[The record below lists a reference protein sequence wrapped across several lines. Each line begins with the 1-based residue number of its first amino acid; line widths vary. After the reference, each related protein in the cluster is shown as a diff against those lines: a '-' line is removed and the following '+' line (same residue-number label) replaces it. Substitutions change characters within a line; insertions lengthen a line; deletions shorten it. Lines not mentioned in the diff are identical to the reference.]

1 MNRFALVLAFALAAG
16 ATPARATLELAIDVG
31 GTVFTCSDGAACDTN
46 PTPGVLQIGNLTLDG
61 VQLNGSIQASSRGPD
76 VLSTSSLI
84 IHNTNPFAVSGE
96 AVVSD
101 TGFTGRVGAVLT
113 SGAGTWAL
121 ANGSTTTNRWYADAA
136 NGQGAGPGFL
146 TPGTLLDV
154 FADTAHGPADSY
166 SHDASTPFSALGPFS
181 MTEQVDITLA
191 AGGSLVNRGQ
201 TMTAVPEPSTWGLI
215 VLGFGVLSLL
225 AAFKRPS
232 GDRLI

>member
-1 MNRFALVLAFALAAG
+1 MNRFALVLALAFAAG
-16 ATPARATLELAIDVG
+16 VTPARATLELAIDVG

-46 PTPGVLQIGNLTLDG
+46 PAAGVLQIGNIAIDG
-61 VQLNGSIQASSRGPD
+61 VELNGSIQASSHGPD

-84 IHNTNPFAVSGE
+84 IHNLNPFAVSGA

-101 TGFTGRVGAVLT
+101 TDFSGRVGAVLT

-121 ANGSTTTNRWYADAA
+121 AGGSTTTNRWFADPA

-146 TPGTLLDV
+146 TPGTLLDI

-201 TMTAVPEPSTWGLI
+201 TMTAVPEPSTWALFALGL
-215 VLGFGVLSLL
+215 GVLSIA
-225 AAFKRPS
+225 AAFRRPS
-232 GDRLI
+232 RASHA